1 MRPIDVVMLTKNS
14 DRFLRA
20 CLKSV
25 YENVP
30 VRRLIVIDAY
40 SSDNT
45 HGILAEFEQIYGN
58 VDIISEKGSRGEARQ
73 KGIQEAQTD
82 WFLFVD
88 SDVVL
93 CENWFSKASRHI
105 EENVGAI
112 WGVDLPGDVNNRI
125 LIKMFKWM
133 EGRVFAIRG
142 GCHDILVRKE
152 AVKDIR
158 IPKHL
163 HVLEDAYIKE
173 WIEAK
178 NMKVIIDYS
187 STCRHYKQ
195 MDSLLSRENV
205 SSEVFELK
213 NFKHMQ
219 ERLVYA
225 SAFALTWLLQQVK
238 SRSTER
244 DL

>member
-1 MRPIDVVMLTKNS
+1 LSSI
-14 DRFLRA
+14 
-20 CLKSV
+20 

-30 VRRLIVIDAY
+30 VRRLTVIDAF

-45 HGILAEFEQIYGN
+45 HGILGEFEQLYRN
-58 VDIISEKGSRGEARQ
+58 VDVISQKGSRGEARQ
-73 KGIQEAQTD
+73 RGIREAQTD

-93 CENWFSKASRHI
+93 CKDWFSKASRSI

-112 WGVDLPGDVNNRI
+112 WGVDIPGDVTNRTM
-125 LIKMFKWM
+125 IKMFKWM

-142 GCHDILVRKE
+142 GCHDILIRRE

-178 NMKVIIDYS
+178 NMKVVVGYS

-195 MDSLLSRENV
+195 IDSLLSRENRL
-205 SSEVFELK
+205 SAVFELK
-213 NFKHMQ
+213 NFKHVR

-225 SAFALTWLLQQVK
+225 LAFALTWLLQQVK

-244 DL
+244 DLQRASTEFSKRKRLG